1 VRRKYVALR
10 CVRRRIADDP
20 ALPATRRADGG
31 CGPTSAALLVNDV
44 PHRLLVAPG
53 ISARKRSQRNATYL
67 RRTTLTR
74 RPMVR
79 KLDIHDDGLDSRAR
93 EVLREIIVQHIA
105 SGEAISSRSLARC
118 GRFQLSPASLRNV
131 MADLEDLGYL
141 QQPHTSAGRVP
152 TDRGYR
158 FFIDYLMKE
167 RFLTLEERSAIDEQV
182 NHASEIDEVMQ
193 LASRLLSK
201 MSDQVGLV
209 FMPTLLQF
217 AIRSID
223 FVLVTETK
231 IMCVIVGANGVVAN
245 KLIDTRMPFTRD
257 ELEKISRYITVEF
270 NGMTLDAI
278 RRRLIRMTEEER
290 AQHDAML
297 QKTISLG
304 IEAVNDVVPVEH
316 ELYVEGAASILTKP
330 EFADASSLRKT
341 FLALQEK
348 EKLIHV
354 LERFLEEDGLQILVG
369 SESDFTQVHNF
380 SIVARRYGTGSAPL
394 GMVGVIG
401 PMRMEYARMAPLVDY
416 LGRALSRKIE
426 EEQEQ
431 EI

>member
-1 VRRKYVALR
+1 MVQRLE
-10 CVRRRIADDP
+10 IHGDD
-20 ALPATRRADGG
+20 
-31 CGPTSAALLVNDV
+31 
-44 PHRLLVAPG
+44 
-53 ISARKRSQRNATYL
+53 
-67 RRTTLTR
+67 
-74 RPMVR
+74 
-79 KLDIHDDGLDSRAR
+79 LDSRAR
-93 EVLREIIVQHIA
+93 DVLREIILQHIA
-105 SGEAISSRSLARC
+105 SGEAISSRSLAKC
-118 GRFQLSPASLRNV
+118 GRFPLSPASLRNV

-167 RFLTLEERSAIDEQV
+167 KFLTLEERNSIDEQV
-182 NHASEIDEVMQ
+182 SHADQVEEVLQ

-201 MSDQVGLV
+201 MSDQVGVV

-217 AIRSID
+217 AIRTVD

-231 IMCVIVGANGVVAN
+231 IMCIIVGTNGMVVN
-245 KLIDTRMPFTRD
+245 KLIDTRLPFTRE
-257 ELEKISRYITVEF
+257 ELEKISRFITAEF
-270 NGMTLDAI
+270 HGMTLDVI
-278 RRRLIRMTEEER
+278 RRRLIAMTEDER
-290 AQHDAML
+290 AMQDAML

-330 EFADASSLRKT
+330 EFADALSLRKT

-348 EKLIHV
+348 EKLVHI
-354 LERFLEEDGLQILVG
+354 LETFLTEDGLQILIG
-369 SESDFTQVHNF
+369 SESDFTQINNF
-380 SIVARRYGTGSAPL
+380 SIVARRYGSSSAPL
-394 GMVGVIG
+394 GMVGIIG

-431 EI
+431 KH